1 MVELDTC
8 GLGCPL
14 PVLKASKA
22 LSVMDKNDV
31 LKLISTDVGSCG
43 DVPAFVKTTKNE
55 LLSQEIVGNKFIFLI
70 RKT

>member
-1 MVELDTC
+1 MIELDTC

-14 PVLKASKA
+14 PVLKAVKA
-22 LSVMDKNDV
+22 LKVMSKNDV
-31 LKLISTDVGSCG
+31 LKLVSTDAGSCG

-55 LLSQEIVGNKFIFLI
+55 LISQETDGDKFIFLI

>member
-14 PVLKASKA
+14 PVLKASKV
-22 LSVMDKNDV
+22 LSGMDKNDV

-55 LLSQEIVGNKFIFLI
+55 LLSQETDDGKFIFLI

>member
-1 MVELDTC
+1 MLELDTC

-14 PVLKASKA
+14 PVLKAAKV
-22 LSVMDKNDV
+22 LSAMNKDDV
-31 LKLISTDVGSCG
+31 LRLISTDAGSCG

-55 LLSQEIVGNKFIFLI
+55 LLSQETDGGKFIFLI

>member
-22 LSVMDKNDV
+22 LSAMNKNDV
-31 LKLISTDVGSCG
+31 LKLISTDAGSCG

-55 LLSQEIVGNKFIFLI
+55 LLSQETVGSKFIFLI